1 MIQMMI
7 CLFNVFFLSFFLS
20 LSCHHLSLSA
30 SIHLHVQSTC
40 FSMTKCVRVP
50 NEHFGAAEENTSF
63 LYTNILVKYKIEI

>member
-20 LSCHHLSLSA
+20 FSCHHLSLSA

-40 FSMTKCVRVP
+40 FSMTKCVP
-50 NEHFGAAEENTSF
+50 NEHFNFGAGEENSF